1 MGATRPGTGLAATA
15 RHAGLHRQACVP
27 TAATLSTFKGNAVVQ
42 GRAAAFATATVE
54 A

>member
-1 MGATRPGTGLAATA
+1 MGARGYTCGGIGL
-15 RHAGLHRQACVP
+15 CVP